1 MRKQLKDWMNKIL
14 GPEIV
19 IRESISDSVKA
30 VAPPA
35 ENLEFSRSDY
45 KPLRILV
52 TTTCLS
58 TGKVSERIVD
68 HNNPEQRGWL
78 GRHCHW
84 AFRNQHSIT
93 TTPI

>member
-1 MRKQLKDWMNKIL
+1 MRKQLKGWINRIL
-14 GPEIV
+14 NPENV
-19 IRESISDSVKA
+19 HHKSNSDSAKA

-35 ENLEFSRSDY
+35 ETLEFSRSDY

-58 TGKVSERIVD
+58 TGKISERIVD